1 MNLIELL
8 VVEELLDSSGSPS
21 GVGTLQVLVN
31 SLKFN
36 REVLRKR
43 ADVVSCDLE
52 DMLPSV
58 SGRLIAGVG
67 VKKDFGDSLQIKK
80 VSPR

>member
-58 SGRLIAGVG
+58 SGRLIAGAG

-80 VSPR
+80 VNPR